1 MTLGIVFSRP
11 AYPIA
16 IEGARDG
23 SGCSL
28 SRRTGEGQGEGI
40 WFELRFLSDIWF
52 CANLKCRRMISLGIA
67 SVLAIAAVPA
77 RANEFA
83 DPAPAKNVAA
93 LVTVYHHNSHADV
106 IVSRL
111 LQTDTLDGRGKDSPL
126 KLVSLYTDQR
136 PAGDISRPLAA
147 SHRFRLSQTIE
158 DALTLGTGRL
168 AVDGV
173 LLIAEHG
180 EYPRSATGN
189 TRYPKRRFW
198 DETIKIFKSSGRVV
212 PVFIDKHLADNWT
225 DAKFIYD
232 SARELKIPLMAGS
245 SLPITWRRPPADV
258 KRGARLHEIVAIT
271 YHTTDAYGF
280 HALEFVQALAEQ
292 RQGGETGISAVQSFS
307 GDAVWRAFDEKAFDT
322 ELFEAARQRLSQ
334 PQNRG
339 LPLRDAVPKP
349 KLFRLEYAD
358 GLRAHLLELNG
369 AEGEWAAAWR
379 YADNDPDSPGR
390 NIESSLFWTQEGR
403 PAAHFTWLLHGIEQ
417 MMLTGKPSWNVE
429 RTLLTSGALDA
440 LLLSLNEDQ
449 RRVET
454 PHLLLRYQPIWRWS
468 EPPPPPP
475 MRPWADQ

>member
-1 MTLGIVFSRP
+1 MILRKLPRHSRP
-11 AYPIA
+11 
-16 IEGARDG
+16 D
-23 SGCSL
+23 S
-28 SRRTGEGQGEGI
+28 T
-40 WFELRFLSDIWF
+40 ELWRL
-52 CANLKCRRMISLGIA
+52 ISLGIA
-67 SVLAIAAVPA
+67 SALANAVGPA

-93 LVTVYHHNSHADV
+93 IVTVYHHNSHADV

-111 LQTDTLDGRGKDSPL
+111 LQTDTLDGQGKDSPL

-136 PAGDISRPLAA
+136 PAGDIGRQLGAL
-147 SHRFRLSQTIE
+147 HRFRLSETIE

-168 AVDGV
+168 AVEGV

-180 EYPRSATGN
+180 DYPRSVTGN

-198 DETIKIFKSSGRVV
+198 DETIKVFKSSGRVV

-245 SLPITWRRPPADV
+245 SLPLTWRRPPADV

-292 RQGGETGISAVQSFS
+292 RHGGETGIQAVRSFA
-307 GDAVWRAFDEKAFDT
+307 DAAVWRAFDEKTFDT
-322 ELFEAARQRLSQ
+322 ELFEAAWQRLSQ

-339 LPLRDAVPKP
+339 RPLREAVPNP
-349 KLFRLEYAD
+349 KMFRLEYAD

-369 AEGEWAAAWR
+369 AAGEWAAAWR
-379 YADNDPDSPGR
+379 YADNAPEHPIR
-390 NIESSLFWTQEGR
+390 NIESALFWTQEGR
-403 PAAHFTWLLHGIEQ
+403 PGMHFTWLLHGIEQ

-440 LLLSLNEDQ
+440 LLLSLNEGQ

-454 PHLLLRYQPIWRWS
+454 PYL
-468 EPPPPPP
+468 
-475 MRPWADQ
+475 M